1 MSGDMTKIKSRDGG
15 EFSVY
20 LSKPSTGSGPGVVMI
35 QEIFG
40 ITPWLKE
47 IADVFADQGY
57 VVIVPDFFWRLE
69 PDFVADPAIE
79 SQRTKGF
86 QYRSQLDHPKAVEDV
101 DSCLEALKALPECNS
116 KLTVVGF
123 CLGGTFAYLSSTRL
137 QIDAAVSYYGTQIH
151 QYLEEA
157 DKVNCPL
164 LLHMAEHE
172 DNFPIEDTNRIR
184 KALGDGPNVTLHMY
198 DTGHAFANSSRADK
212 YDKTA
217 ADLAHKRT
225 FKLLDTLT

>member
-1 MSGDMTKIKSRDGG
+1 
-15 EFSVY
+15 
-20 LSKPSTGSGPGVVMI
+20 
-35 QEIFG
+35 
-40 ITPWLKE
+40 
-47 IADVFADQGY
+47 
-57 VVIVPDFFWRLE
+57 
-69 PDFVADPAIE
+69 
-79 SQRTKGF
+79 
-86 QYRSQLDHPKAVEDV
+86 
-101 DSCLEALKALPECNS
+101 
-116 KLTVVGF
+116 LTVVGF

-151 QYLEEA
+151 EYLEEA
-157 DKVNCPL
+157 DKVNCPF

-184 KALGDGPNVTLHMY
+184 NALGDDPNVTLYMY
-198 DTGHAFANSSRADK
+198 DTGHAFANSGRADK